1 MTLWCPLGARRKH
14 MTNKDPCITPRTF
27 QGAENNVVLRER
39 ARAQLD
45 AVRNHMRVA
54 RVNHAPH
61 APNLIDPD

>member
-1 MTLWCPLGARRKH
+1 
-14 MTNKDPCITPRTF
+14 MTNKEPCITPHTF

-61 APNLIDPD
+61 APNLIDHD

>member
-1 MTLWCPLGARRKH
+1 
-14 MTNKDPCITPRTF
+14 MTNKEPCITPRTF

-61 APNLIDPD
+61 APNLIDHD